1 MIDEKT
7 PEPKLASLN
16 KARIVK
22 KDQLQNSKENE
33 KKITGSN
40 ALYSTNL
47 ICRWSS
53 EINLLDAN
61 TNIFQTCMDKMP
73 NLERQHGN
81 EIGYYKSTVYQILQA
96 FKPFQKI
103 PRISRSSFAVQ
114 AACTGPRR
122 PTKYT
127 FLYMQHKFRTMYVM

>member
-1 MIDEKT
+1 MAQTAMIDEKT

-47 ICRWSS
+47 ICR
-53 EINLLDAN
+53 
-61 TNIFQTCMDKMP
+61 
-73 NLERQHGN
+73 
-81 EIGYYKSTVYQILQA
+81 
-96 FKPFQKI
+96 
-103 PRISRSSFAVQ
+103 
-114 AACTGPRR
+114 
-122 PTKYT
+122 
-127 FLYMQHKFRTMYVM
+127 